1 MKPFRSV
8 ALLSLSCA
16 SLLASLGCTKAPSTD
31 SPAVQKQRG
40 PTEKVKQPGE
50 KDFEDFD
57 RNRFSQSTSTKIDNP
72 WLPLKP
78 GTRFVYEGT
87 SLTVETET
95 PHHIEYV
102 VTDLTKPIDGVP
114 SVVVWIVDLAAGK
127 LVEKEVAFF
136 AQSTDGAVWLMG
148 EYPEEYEDG
157 EFVANPSW
165 IAGIQDARPGIA
177 MEANPREGT
186 PSYSQ
191 GWGPAVNWTDRAQVY
206 KTGQQKVVPAASYE
220 DVLVMDEFNRKEPDI
235 KLKYYARGVGEIGVG
250 WRGDPFEKETLELV
264 VHEQLGPQ
272 ALAEVRAKALELE
285 KSGYARSK
293 EVYARTEPAVLP
305 DGSSITPPKR
315 SAVAEDASS
324 GARTVRK
331 IGDEE
336 ARKIALAAVPGEV
349 TGLTI
354 ERKYGIEAIV
364 VEIHAKDGSE
374 VDVVIDMDTGKVL
387 GKE

>member
-1 MKPFRSV
+1 MKPRLV
-8 ALLSLSCA
+8 AIISLSCA
-16 SLLASLGCTKAPSTD
+16 SLLASPGCTETPSTD
-31 SPAVQKQRG
+31 SRAVQKQSG
-40 PTEKVKQPGE
+40 PAEKVKQPGE

-57 RNRFSQSTSTKIDNP
+57 RNRFSQSTNIDNP

-87 SLTVETET
+87 SLDAQGNKI
-95 PHHIEYV
+95 PHRIEYV
-102 VTDLTKPIDGVP
+102 VTDLTKRIDGVP
-114 SVVVWIVDLAAGK
+114 SVVVWLVDLAGGK

-136 AQSTDGAVWLMG
+136 AQSTDGTVWLMG
-148 EYPEEYEDG
+148 EYPEEYDNG

-165 IAGIQDARPGIA
+165 IAGIQGARPGIA
-177 MEANPREGT
+177 MEADPREGR

-206 KTGQQKVVPAASYE
+206 KTGQQKAVPAGSYE

-235 KLKYYARGVGEIGVG
+235 KLKYYARGVGEIAVG
-250 WRGDPFEKETLELV
+250 WRGEPLQKETLELV

-285 KSGYARSK
+285 KSGYELSN
-293 EVYARTEPAVLP
+293 EVYARTEPAVAP
-305 DGSSITPPKR
+305 DGSSITPPTR
-315 SAVAEDASS
+315 SAEAEAGSA

-349 TGLTI
+349 TGVAI
-354 ERKYGIEAIV
+354 ERKHGKQTIV
-364 VEIHAKDGSE
+364 VEVLAKAGSE
-374 VDVVIDMDTGKVL
+374 VDVVIDMETGKVL
-387 GKE
+387 GTE